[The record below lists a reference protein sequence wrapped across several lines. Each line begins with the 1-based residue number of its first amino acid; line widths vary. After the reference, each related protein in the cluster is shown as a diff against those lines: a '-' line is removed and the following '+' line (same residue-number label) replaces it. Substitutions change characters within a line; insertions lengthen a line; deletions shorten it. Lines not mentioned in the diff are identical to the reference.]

1 MIWKLSLKSQ
11 ILLINKIDV
20 FKAKYKKLRAK
31 EEKRLKEVVEKEEN
45 AKEKEQEKE
54 EGDSFEN
61 YEE

>member
-1 MIWKLSLKSQ
+1 M
-11 ILLINKIDV
+11 INKIDV